1 MITIKN
7 LDRII
12 GLKSYGLMIFEV
24 NEDWN
29 MQVPVYVFKLEYD
42 NPLLKNN
49 HIPVYLERIDMN
61 GEYCLYVMGFR
72 TITQIK
78 IDKTILNSGPVN
90 LVAEIRAV
98 FIPLFE
104 YISKK

>member
-7 LDRII
+7 LDRIV
-12 GLKSYGLMIFEV
+12 GMTSYGLPIFEAY
-24 NEDWN
+24 EDWN

-49 HIPVYLERIDMN
+49 NIPVYLERIDMN
-61 GEYCLYVMGFR
+61 GEYDLYVMGFR
-72 TITQIK
+72 TITQTK
-78 IDKTILNSGPVN
+78 IDKTIFSSGPAD
-90 LVAEIRAV
+90 LVTVIRSV
-98 FIPLFE
+98 LKPLFE

>member
-12 GLKSYGLMIFEV
+12 GMTSYGLEIFEV
-24 NEDWN
+24 YEDWN

-61 GEYCLYVMGFR
+61 GEYGVYVMGFR
-72 TITQIK
+72 TITKIK
-78 IDKTILNSGPVN
+78 IDKTKLNSGPAD
-90 LVAEIRAV
+90 LVAVIRTV
-98 FIPLFE
+98 LKPLFE